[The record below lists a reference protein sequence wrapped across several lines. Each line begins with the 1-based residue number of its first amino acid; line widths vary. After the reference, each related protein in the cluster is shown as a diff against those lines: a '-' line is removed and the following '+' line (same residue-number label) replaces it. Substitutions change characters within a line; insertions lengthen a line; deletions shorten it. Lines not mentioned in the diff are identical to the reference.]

1 MSKTLLR
8 SLALTVSVMS
18 LGAVSAQ
25 AQTRGAPTRTAPV
38 TTAPTV
44 DFETYRL
51 ETNDCPGC
59 GATDIQS
66 EQDLVNILEDMKT
79 LLATNAATPPAPPAP
94 TNAASQMMADL
105 GTQVVFLDFDAGGL
119 PTFPVCFSGGPLFGV
134 FNDHIYSQ
142 AERDAIQARIEH
154 DYQAFNFVFTQTAP
168 TFGDFSTISI
178 GENDAPLDCSQGS
191 NIQIAGGLSVLFGR
205 ADEIDFG
212 NRNPNNTAFADASVW
227 EFLAQFA
234 GGVNFE
240 PFSNLDVANDF
251 GGDLQAAVDFA
262 VLGQTANTGAHE
274 LGHTVGLRH
283 QNSFGAPGDGIPTTG
298 AISPFDFVPVFG
310 GPANA
315 AESILHTM
323 ASGASVGLS
332 FDGGVNSD
340 RFFSERSATRLT
352 INQVEKKLRF
362 NEGRNLNRIGLRQI
376 FVPNTIEDGVN
387 EDARLDSRARII
399 FGSIDNVGEVDSYRF
414 YAREDQLFFNM
425 ELLPVFALGQT
436 FVEGIIGQ
444 LRVYQVN
451 RDGTEVL
458 IGENIQSFESLF
470 DTEIFDLVLPTK
482 GYYRVEIS
490 APDEIFFA
498 GGANPPAVLS
508 QVGGADLLT
517 GEYQALMFTSNI
529 RMGAY
534 NRSEHAGTNR
544 GDQRNRNRQG
554 QEEAPDD
561 GH

>member
-8 SLALTVSVMS
+8 SLALTVSAMS
-18 LGAVSAQ
+18 LGAVTAH
-25 AQTRGAPTRTAPV
+25 AQTRGAPTRGPDLPADTEV
-38 TTAPTV
+38 
-44 DFETYRL
+44 FETYRL

-59 GATDIQS
+59 GATDIQVR
-66 EQDLVNILEDMKT
+66 QDLVDILENMEAF
-79 LLATNAATPPAPPAP
+79 LAAAATTPPPPPPP
-94 TNAASQMMADL
+94 TNPTSQMMADL

-119 PTFPVCFSGGPLFGV
+119 PFFPVCFTNGPLFGV

-142 AERDAIQARIEH
+142 AERDEIQARIEH
-154 DYQAFNFVFTQTAP
+154 DYRAFNYVFTQTAP

-191 NIQIAGGLSVLFGR
+191 NISLGPGLSVLFGR

-227 EFLAQFA
+227 PFLAQLG

-262 VLGQTANTGAHE
+262 VEGQTANTGAHE

-283 QNSFGAPGDGIPTTG
+283 QNSFGAPGDGIPNTG

-332 FDGGVNSD
+332 FDGGVNTD

-352 INQVEKKLRF
+352 VNQDAARITRR
-362 NEGRNLNRIGLRQI
+362 EGWNRNRLPLRQI

-387 EDARLDSRARII
+387 EGARIDVNAAI
-399 FGSIDNVGEVDSYRF
+399 VQGRISAFGETDSFTFFSPQGEFLNV
-414 YAREDQLFFNM
+414 
-425 ELLPVFALGQT
+425 ELLPVFSLGQT
-436 FVEGIIGQ
+436 FEEGIIGQ
-444 LRVYQVN
+444 LRVYQIN

-458 IGENIQSFESLF
+458 IGQNIQSFESLF
-470 DTEIFDLVLPTK
+470 DTEIFDLELPAR
-482 GYYRVEIS
+482 GYYRVEVS
-490 APDEIFFA
+490 APDEIFF
-498 GGANPPAVLS
+498 GGGGSTPAVLS
-508 QVGGADLLT
+508 EVGGADLLV
-517 GEYQALMFTSNI
+517 GDYEFLIFRSNI
-529 RMGAY
+529 RMGEF
-534 NRSEHAGTNR
+534 NRQELDGENR
-544 GDQRNRNRQG
+544 ADWLNRDRQG
-554 QEEAPDD
+554 QTRAP
-561 GH
+561 G